1 MSRFAWFVHRLWHWL
16 VRLLRRLLGLPAPG
30 ARLVEGS
37 AGAPDGAVAGAFL
50 AAPRRD
56 YLLRVPAGYRADRAR
71 PLLVWIH
78 GCKQSPEDFLALSGV
93 GARADA
99 GQCLV
104 LAPRQSR
111 LANPLRCWNWF
122 DPATARGA
130 GEAAIVAAQIDAVCR
145 DWQVDPDRVYVCGL
159 SSGGAMAAV
168 LAVRMPRRFAGA
180 AIVAGISCAAASSAL
195 TAQHVLD
202 HGPQGDPARVGRL
215 ARQAAGGQCRLPV
228 LVVQG
233 QDDTAVPPLH
243 ALALVRQM
251 LALNGD
257 SDRDGGS
264 GPAVP
269 APSATTS
276 SAAVPGFPV
285 RIDDYQVD
293 GRLAVRVMNIGGLGH
308 AWSGAQPG
316 PRFGEPAGPDATAA
330 IMDFFGL
337 KGPG

>member
-1 MSRFAWFVHRLWHWL
+1 MPTNAPLDDRVKRVLPWL
-16 VRLLRRLLGLPAPG
+16 VAVGLFMEN
-30 ARLVEGS
+30 L
-37 AGAPDGAVAGAFL
+37 D
-50 AAPRRD
+50 
-56 YLLRVPAGYRADRAR
+56 
-71 PLLVWIH
+71 
-78 GCKQSPEDFLALSGV
+78 
-93 GARADA
+93 
-99 GQCLV
+99 
-104 LAPRQSR
+104 
-111 LANPLRCWNWF
+111 
-122 DPATARGA
+122 
-130 GEAAIVAAQIDAVCR
+130 
-145 DWQVDPDRVYVCGL
+145 
-159 SSGGAMAAV
+159 
-168 LAVRMPRRFAGA
+168 
-180 AIVAGISCAAASSAL
+180 ISIL
-195 TAQHVLD
+195 N
-202 HGPQGDPARVGRL
+202 
-215 ARQAAGGQCRLPV
+215 
-228 LVVQG
+228 
-233 QDDTAVPPLH
+233 TAVPPLH

-276 SAAVPGFPV
+276 SAAVRGFPV